1 MTYSQFFQGN
11 ELHRGITAN
20 GKYPHYLEK
29 NKSFN
34 HEEHIKG
41 IKSQG
46 LSPLRQK
53 TNEEEAYCIYGGIDF
68 DFEEIPPATE
78 FCKFID
84 NISNELFV
92 FESKS
97 SGYHVYWS
105 ANKWIK
111 ASKMKDAMERLK
123 KKINPT
129 YKADRVIPYE
139 TKLKDIEKQ
148 CGFWFNAPYFADTRR
163 CLNHLGDPLTLG
175 QFELRYK
182 LRKHHF
188 LSAIVGWKAAKK
200 GTGKVGRHQVLWRA
214 ALYQKYRMPGQ
225 EKILDEINNS
235 FNPPIENE
243 REIEHAK
250 DIEGKDEAHLD
261 RNLKNYY
268 EEIGIKEKFPEPPPN
283 LFEGT
288 DEYENY
294 AFNNGSGATGQE
306 SRNKNKT
313 KQKIISF
320 KQMAMKEEDFH
331 KKIERTY
338 IVSPLICDVGLY
350 ILAGRPKGGKS
361 RILKDL
367 TYKIQNKGL
376 GSWLGHTVVNG
387 DGLLLGLE
395 DNEDSMNL
403 DIKDMGYQ
411 NKIKPTTFVEE
422 SPKLGEGLEESITL
436 WTKEVSNPKLVI
448 IDPFQKVKPLGEQKT
463 RNANAYEIDYHY
475 LSMLHSLAREL
486 KICIIYVHHLSQAEK
501 GHSWDKIMGSTGH
514 QGVVDA
520 MYMLEREEGSNKATL
535 KGIGRNIK
543 EFKIDL
549 EWNSNPKQP
558 HTFQYVGDSFKIS
571 TQIHKREIY
580 KAMRQLAKDGQCSVK
595 PADVYKVLN
604 YVSNKEKGA
613 CNKNMMRMKEKSEL
627 LEGDAYGTYKL
638 AYGVEKYDEQGN
650 LNLGGIF

>member
-1 MTYSQFFQGN
+1 MEVAQRIAGIFGPQQKGKRLIWNGFKPDGTKNQYWQNQDIDW
-11 ELHRGITAN
+11 ELHLSGKLKQGGNLSCEGISKAWVIDIDENIDTEKICEDAWLIDN
-20 GKYPHYLEK
+20 KTYPFKSPSKRWHIWKFWHKDTSTKNIAEDRKKTEKLFK
-29 NKSFN
+29 NKKYKIDFGHSLPKENGSLTGINFPFN
-34 HEEHIKG
+34 DHQMPYDPRGNVLTIKQF
-41 IKSQG
+41 IHRYRFQNFPLIAAATG
-46 LSPLRQK
+46 LK
-53 TNEEEAYCIYGGIDF
+53 TNEGGRPKALLKIAALLEQKDMFQYLDDVIENFGDKF
-68 DFEEIPPATE
+68 DDTE
-78 FCKFID
+78 YI
-84 NISNELFV
+84 
-92 FESKS
+92 
-97 SGYHVYWS
+97 
-105 ANKWIK
+105 
-111 ASKMKDAMERLK
+111 ER
-123 KKINPT
+123 I
-129 YKADRVIPYE
+129 
-139 TKLKDIEKQ
+139 KLKGIHKPYINIGYKGLSEAISDVV
-148 CGFWFNAPYFADTRR
+148 GF
-163 CLNHLGDPLTLG
+163 
-175 QFELRYK
+175 EYK
-182 LRKHHF
+182 LK
-188 LSAIVGWKAAKK
+188 
-200 GTGKVGRHQVLWRA
+200 
-214 ALYQKYRMPGQ
+214 
-225 EKILDEINNS
+225 E
-235 FNPPIENE
+235 PIQ
-243 REIEHAK
+243 
-250 DIEGKDEAHLD
+250 D
-261 RNLKNYY
+261 
-268 EEIGIKEKFPEPPPN
+268 PPPN
-283 LFEGT
+283 FFEGAEEFE
-288 DEYENY
+288 DY

-387 DGLLLGLE
+387 DGLLLALE